1 MLCPGKAS
9 DRPKAVAGSQISD
22 GRGNSPASLL
32 PVQTIIEKD
41 CVLFLWTT
49 SPHLC
54 EALVAIDECGFQYKI
69 QYKRYMVWVK
79 HATGMGY
86 YARQSHE
93 HLLIAPHG
101 NPETPEPSNRLDSV
115 IEALRRQHSVK
126 PASARETIERM

>member
-1 MLCPGKAS
+1 MLCPGNAS

-22 GRGNSPASLL
+22 GRGNSPTGFL
-32 PVQTIIEKD
+32 PVPTITEKD

-54 EALVAIDECGFQYKI
+54 EALDAIDGCGFQYKSC
-69 QYKRYMVWVK
+69 MVWVK
-79 HATGMGY
+79 PATGMGY

-101 NPETPEPSNRLDSV
+101 NPGTPEPSDRPDSV